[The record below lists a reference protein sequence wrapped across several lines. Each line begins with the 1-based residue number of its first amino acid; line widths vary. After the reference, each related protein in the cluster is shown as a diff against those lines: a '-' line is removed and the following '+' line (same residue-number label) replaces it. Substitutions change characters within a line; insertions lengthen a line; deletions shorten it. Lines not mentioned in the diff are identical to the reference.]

1 LKLASNEDFSR
12 FLENNFLIRDAA
24 PIQFSKSRTALL
36 YSDNTEV
43 IIDHYLKLYFPEE
56 KNHFEAIPASK
67 EYSQVDRFRSI
78 LLSNNLDINLSLKK
92 GELIKNEKAT
102 FKPDLVWENGSTNLI
117 KEVNFNDTSEDK
129 IRDKALL
136 LSNKLNYLS
145 DEIRAKNS
153 RVDFFVTRPLKE
165 SLISSY
171 EVALDILNDAR
182 VPKTIVTEN
191 ELKNYSINAVIE
203 IKSHLLNS

>member
-1 LKLASNEDFSR
+1 M
-12 FLENNFLIRDAA
+12 
-24 PIQFSKSRTALL
+24 
-36 YSDNTEV
+36 
-43 IIDHYLKLYFPEE
+43 
-56 KNHFEAIPASK
+56 
-67 EYSQVDRFRSI
+67 
-78 LLSNNLDINLSLKK
+78 KK
-92 GELIKNEKAT
+92 GELIKNERAT
-102 FKPDLVWENGSTNLI
+102 FEPDLVWENGSTNLI